1 MLKTAEADAAGMADL
16 KLANIPVKITGT
28 MSDPTIR
35 PDLSGLALGRVK
47 EQIEA
52 KKDVIKEKGEGPAE
66 GIFEPVGGG
75 LPSQLSSRL
84 PRLAGFHACSL
95 EPP

>member
-1 MLKTAEADAAGMADL
+1 MADL

-47 EQIEA
+47 GAEA
-52 KKDVIKEKGEGPAE
+52 KKDVIRKGDRLKG
-66 GIFEPVGGG
+66 F
-75 LPSQLSSRL
+75 LSR
-84 PRLAGFHACSL
+84 
-95 EPP
+95 